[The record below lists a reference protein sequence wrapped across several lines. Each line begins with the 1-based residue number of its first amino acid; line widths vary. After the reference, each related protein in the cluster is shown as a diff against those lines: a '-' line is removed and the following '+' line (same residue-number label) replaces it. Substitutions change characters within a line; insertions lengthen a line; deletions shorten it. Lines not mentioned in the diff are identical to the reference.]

1 VSGGRCVGQG
11 HGGRAHRGGLSPTR
25 WRMGGSATAFQSGV
39 SALVAVVTLASFCG
53 QRERQKG
60 ELRAEMEGREKER
73 TGVAVTRSRGGG
85 GSLTES

>member
-1 VSGGRCVGQG
+1 
-11 HGGRAHRGGLSPTR
+11 
-25 WRMGGSATAFQSGV
+25 MGGSATAFQSGV